1 MGLDATVFCNCFELG
16 LLKTPPLTEW
26 GVYVVPEGHRDC
38 ASDLTSE
45 RKDAFYAWSDV
56 ACEHEDGVA
65 LHHRI
70 GNISGVAAL
79 REELSRAPEQFPL
92 LLSKVLYN
100 GTHAG
105 DWLDVP
111 TVEAL
116 QPELKHLSG
125 LHAQDV
131 DGEWFLRQFEQQM
144 RELVACALNLR
155 KPIVF

>member
-1 MGLDATVFCNCFELG
+1 MGLDAKVFCNCFEFG
-16 LLKTPPLTEW
+16 LLKSPPLPEW
-26 GVYVVPEGHRDC
+26 GMHVVPEGHLDC
-38 ASDLTSE
+38 ADGLTLE
-45 RKDAFYAWSDV
+45 QQTAFDIWSV
-56 ACEHEDGVA
+56 SACEHEGGEA